1 MRLTLEG
8 QGDYGDLPEGRI
20 FNADITSVKE
30 VEKPWIDDRT
40 GEKAVRIAFEFTITD
55 DDFKGRKAWED
66 LFTSFYVSD
75 RCKLYVWTLKILDRD
90 ELPEGFTLDTSA
102 FEGARVN
109 IKLSTRHYTKRDGT
123 PGSAQQVELLSKTE
137 ADSMRAATATAP
149 QALGADPEVEAVS
162 TGTGPSSVYDDTVE
176 PF

>member
-8 QGDYGDLPEGRI
+8 PGEYGELPEGRI
-20 FNADITSVKE
+20 FNAEISSVKE

-40 GEKAVRIAFEFTITD
+40 GEKARRLAFEFTITD
-55 DDFKGRKAWED
+55 EDFKGRKAWED

-109 IKLSTRHYTKRDGT
+109 IRLGTRNFTRKDGT
-123 PGSAQQVELLSKTE
+123 PGSTQEVELLSATE
-137 ADSMRAATATAP
+137 ANSMRAATATAP
-149 QALGADPEVEAVS
+149 QPLADVGTAPSQAV
-162 TGTGPSSVYDDTVE
+162 GYDLTEE